1 MKYGEYFKAQRELA
15 GLSQSELS
23 KRTGLS
29 QQMIS
34 HWENNKGEPGI
45 EKLVVLADFY
55 GISLDELIGRT
66 VKIN

>member
-55 GISLDELIGRT
+55 
-66 VKIN
+66 

>member
-1 MKYGEYFKAQRELA
+1 MRYGECLKAQRELA

-23 KRTGLS
+23 KKTGLS

-34 HWENNKGEPGI
+34 HWESNKSEPGI

-55 GISLDELIGRT
+55 EISLDELIGRVLKT
-66 VKIN
+66 K

>member
-1 MKYGEYFKAQRELA
+1 MKYGEYFKAQREFA

-34 HWENNKGEPGI
+34 HWESNKSEPGI
-45 EKLVVLADFY
+45 EKLVILADFY

-66 VKIN
+66 VN